1 MVHRFKWNLKIK
13 MRNVEYNESRSSL
26 LKGLK
31 NMRGLKG
38 YGTNQAWCVVG
49 IFVVLTA
56 GSEFSGSRPCE
67 EFPVAYNIPVCVVSV
82 V

>member
-1 MVHRFKWNLKIK
+1 

-38 YGTNQAWCVVG
+38 YGTNRARCVVG
-49 IFVVLTA
+49 LSVVLT
-56 GSEFSGSRPCE
+56 SGSDFGGSRSCE
-67 EFPVAYNIPVCVVSV
+67 EFPVAYEIPVCVVSV
-82 V
+82 E